1 MFSILNY
8 CPGHSSATNMA
19 KKTRQAALP
28 AGAELGRD
36 LSDAVVMF
44 HEAIAQQLDLTAA
57 DHKVLGIIAREGPF
71 TAGKLAHRIGLTP
84 GTVTGLMD
92 RLERAGFVNR
102 LRDLT
107 DRRRIQIVAVPRQS
121 EHHAA
126 AFAALSKGMRRFHA
140 SLHAR
145 STGNDRRFLPADH
158 SSLQQE
164 TRRLSTQS
172 KSVK

>member
-1 MFSILNY
+1 
-8 CPGHSSATNMA
+8 MA
-19 KKTRQAALP
+19 NKTSQAARP

-84 GTVTGLMD
+84 GAVTGLMD

-107 DRRRIQIVAVPRQS
+107 DRRRIQIAAVPRQS

-126 AFAALSKGMRRFHA
+126 AFAALSKGMRGFM
-140 SLHAR
+140 
-145 STGNDRRFLPADH
+145 RRYTPDQLATIDDFCRQTIRV
-158 SSLQQE
+158 LQQE

-172 KSVK
+172 KSAK